1 MIPLV
6 LAPAIE
12 TLACLVVS
20 AVVRELT
27 SQPSGR
33 TK

>member
-20 AVVRELT
+20 AAVRELT
-27 SQPSGR
+27 SQQTSH

>member
-6 LAPAIE
+6 FAPAIE

-27 SQPSGR
+27 CQPPGR
-33 TK
+33 SK